1 MSPVPSRD
9 TLKKKSDDTCK
20 SLWLT
25 SDCPLGENKI
35 KKITSAH
42 LFSWIFTYIN
52 QVAVMLRATAEQ
64 QLVSSNLQPTN
75 LLFNHNTFN
84 SDTTT
89 TENGMHA
96 L

>member
-1 MSPVPSRD
+1 
-9 TLKKKSDDTCK
+9 
-20 SLWLT
+20 
-25 SDCPLGENKI
+25 
-35 KKITSAH
+35 
-42 LFSWIFTYIN
+42 
-52 QVAVMLRATAEQ
+52 MLRATAEQ

-96 L
+96 LWVAVH